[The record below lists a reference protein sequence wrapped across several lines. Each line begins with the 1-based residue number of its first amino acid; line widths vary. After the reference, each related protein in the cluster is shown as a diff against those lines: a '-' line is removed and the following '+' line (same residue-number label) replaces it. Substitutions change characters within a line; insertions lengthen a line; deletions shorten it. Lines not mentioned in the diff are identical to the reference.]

1 MNATQTSTDAV
12 KGVLATLL
20 SSGTLS
26 AEPPA
31 EQATHQSLLDTSGD
45 MLTFQAVTP
54 QLSIGLWLDAGWLS
68 ACSQAMLG
76 MPMAVGEEGA
86 DDLMREVLSQV
97 YGSVQSANASLRL
110 PELRFDVVTDP
121 RDVHLPETTYLTRF
135 AMAIGGETLSGLLLL
150 DAPTAKQAQQ
160 QQQQSQQAEPAPQ
173 PVEVARPDFP
183 DVGGDSFDTGGA
195 TVGANF
201 NMLVDVDL
209 EVVVELGRR
218 KLPLADV
225 LRLTNGSV
233 IELDKLMGEPLDIYA
248 NGKLIAEGEAV
259 VIDEQFGVRVTSIV
273 NKRRRDKVFI

>member
-1 MNATQTSTDAV
+1 MNATHTSLDAV

-54 QLSIGLWLDAGWLS
+54 QLSVGLWLDAGWLS

-76 MPMAVGEEGA
+76 MPMEIGEEGA
-86 DDLMREVLSQV
+86 DDLMREVLAQI
-97 YGSVQSANASLRL
+97 YGAVRSANAELKL

-121 RDVHLPETTYLTRF
+121 RDVHLPETTHLTRF
-135 AMAIGGETLSGLLLL
+135 ALAMGEETLDGLLLV
-150 DAPTAKQAQQ
+150 DAPTARQTQQ
-160 QQQQSQQAEPAPQ
+160 KRQQKQQAEVAS

-183 DVGGDSFDTGGA
+183 DVGGDSFDASA

-209 EVVVELGRR
+209 EVIVELGRR

-225 LRLTNGSV
+225 LRLTTGSV

>member
-1 MNATQTSTDAV
+1 MSATQTSLDAV

-26 AEPPA
+26 AEPPV

-54 QLSIGLWLDAGWLS
+54 QLSVGLWLDAGWLS

-76 MPMAVGEEGA
+76 MPMEVGEEGA
-86 DDLMREVLSQV
+86 DDLMREVLAQV
-97 YGSVQSANASLRL
+97 YGAVQSANAELKL

-121 RDVHLPETTYLTRF
+121 RDVHLPETTHLTRF
-135 AMAIGGETLSGLLLL
+135 SMTMGDETLTGLLLI
-150 DAPTAKQAQQ
+150 DAPTAKQLQQ
-160 QQQQSQQAEPAPQ
+160 KKSGPAAS

-183 DVGGDSFDTGGA
+183 DVGGDSFDASA

-209 EVVVELGRR
+209 EVIVELGRR

-225 LRLTNGSV
+225 LRLTTGSV